1 MCASG
6 VRAACLSVYT
16 ALAPAWNHFLESAAF
31 MAEAPKRKGGI
42 RKRVPVDVDD
52 EEDEAAVALLRW
64 SSMRVGA

>member
-1 MCASG
+1 
-6 VRAACLSVYT
+6 
-16 ALAPAWNHFLESAAF
+16 